1 MIAVRTRL
9 PLVALATLGIAL
21 SPSVTLAQSKPLAE
35 VIYAT
40 FLDPGNR
47 NDPRAAAQ
55 SRMIEAFEK
64 AHPDIKVRVQVD
76 STQQASLRALRSKT
90 NTPDV
95 FRVSNFSNAEFVATG
110 SVLAL
115 DDFIARD
122 KVDMN
127 DYLLPLA
134 PNKIGGKLY
143 GMQQDFRIP
152 ILIYRKSLLE
162 KAGVTTSPKTFDEV
176 CAAGEKLSKLD
187 NVVGYAVPLGTSGGL
202 GGAQPL
208 AENFFSSMVSEGDG
222 KYFADDGRDFQADPG
237 QVLKTLQMIKD
248 LYGRCKVTPQSSV
261 QFGYNE
267 THDGLRAGNVAMS
280 TFGLF
285 RFRAIQV
292 GGAGDDLAWGPP
304 PAFKPDGKLV
314 SYGYTVSI
322 NANTANKDAAWEFTK
337 FMGSAEAQAI
347 AAEGGEVVARK
358 SVYESSPLFKTPDG
372 QRQKEWAQLISQ
384 RGRSVSYSLAL
395 TSFHQVIGEAVQR
408 MILRNGTAEDA
419 LKEIDKNYKDALAR
433 VGR

>member
-1 MIAVRTRL
+1 MIKFHIEVPLGA
-9 PLVALATLGIAL
+9 LVALGIVL
-21 SPSVTLAQSKPLAE
+21 SPSAVFAQSKAPVE

-40 FLDPGNR
+40 FLDPNNR

-55 SRMIEAFEK
+55 TRMVEAFEK

-76 STQQASLRALRSKT
+76 STQQASLRALRSKSA
-90 NTPDV
+90 TPDV

-110 SVLAL
+110 SMLPL
-115 DDFIARD
+115 DDLIARD

-127 DYLLPLA
+127 DFLLPLA
-134 PNKIGGKLY
+134 PNKIAGKLY

-162 KAGVTTSPKTFDEV
+162 KASVTAPPRTYEEI
-176 CAAGEKLSKLD
+176 CAAGGKLSKLD

-208 AENFFSSMVSEGDG
+208 AENFFSSMVSETDG
-222 KYFADDGRDFQADPG
+222 KYFADDGRDFQADPA
-237 QVLKTLQMIKD
+237 QVIKTLQMIKD
-248 LYGRCKVTPQSSV
+248 LYGRCKATPQAGV

-267 THDGLRAGNVAMS
+267 VHDGLRAGNVAMS

-292 GGAGDDLAWGPP
+292 GGAGDDLAWAPP

-314 SYGYTVSI
+314 SYGYTVAI

-337 FMGSAEAQAI
+337 FMGGAEAQTI
-347 AAEGGEVVARK
+347 AADGGEVVARA

-372 QRQKEWAQLISQ
+372 QRQKEWAKLISQ
-384 RGRSVSYSLAL
+384 RGRFVSYSIAL

-408 MILRNGTAEDA
+408 MILRDGTPEDA
-419 LKEIDKNYKDALAR
+419 YKEIDKNYKDALAR
-433 VGR
+433 ASR